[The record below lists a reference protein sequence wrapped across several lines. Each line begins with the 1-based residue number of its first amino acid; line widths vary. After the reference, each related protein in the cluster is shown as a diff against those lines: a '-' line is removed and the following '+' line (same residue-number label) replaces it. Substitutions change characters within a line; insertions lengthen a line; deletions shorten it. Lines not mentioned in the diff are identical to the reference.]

1 MKYTVDEWIR
11 LIGYCAGIAA
21 GIAFAIIGA
30 FTANPVLTT
39 AGLALLGVG
48 GTAAVKT
55 NKTKAQA
62 IEFRAEE
69 LPTAQPV
76 DGDESA
82 SDVDEVDMEGIE
94 DDEPETEGVTAKH
107 AE

>member
-55 NKTKAQA
+55 NKTKAKP

-76 DGDESA
+76 ADDETA
-82 SDVDEVDMEGIE
+82 ADVDEVDMENIE
-94 DDEPETEGVTAKH
+94 DDEPAGVTSTPKH
-107 AE
+107 A